1 MASEGVSVRYEA
13 GSRPLNFFHSTLNE
27 HELEHVWAEFEAKLP
42 NLFVTEADNCKVEI
56 VEIISP
62 SESSPQRQAI
72 TGEYIES
79 DDKGNVSK
87 WASTVE
93 ELNII
98 LTVYHPP
105 LIIAL
110 LFSNLGMTCSKSY
123 CLTLQGCC
131 G

>member
-1 MASEGVSVRYEA
+1 MASEGASVRYEA
-13 GSRPLNFFHSTLNE
+13 GSRPLNFFRSTLNK
-27 HELEHVWAEFEAKLP
+27 HELEHVWAEFEAKLS

-62 SESSPQRQAI
+62 SESSPQQQAI
-72 TGEYIES
+72 TGEFIES
-79 DDKGNVSK
+79 DDTGNVSK

-93 ELNII
+93 ELNI

-110 LFSNLGMTCSKSY
+110 LFANRSMTYSKSY